1 MEENKDKKTE
11 NSEKLQLKKRFNV
24 GQIKQSFSH
33 GRTRSVA
40 VEVKKKRVLRSLD
53 ENNDLKKEVFK
64 EDNVLEKTG
73 NNEKL
78 NDKKDLKTND
88 SNFEKD
94 STHKSKV
101 DKQKEKLDQSDKK
114 NLKKFS
120 NNQNEKTNF
129 PNPQNEKEEKFKSQ
143 KFTKIPKTFENRRQ
157 GNLTISQA
165 LNDENEK
172 VRSLAAVRRAREK
185 AKLRNLS
192 NLENKEVLENKERKK
207 KEIIIPDLIG
217 VGELASRM
225 AEKSSTLIKMLMKL
239 GVMSTINETI
249 DGDTAELLVIEL
261 GHTPK
266 RVSESDVELGL
277 SGKEDTDKDL
287 VSRPP
292 VVTIMGHVDHGKT
305 SILDAIRQKKVA
317 STEAGGITQHIG
329 SYMVESKQKKI
340 TFIDT
345 PGHAAF
351 SQMRARGSNI
361 TDIIILVV
369 AADDSVNE
377 QTIEAISH
385 AKASNCP
392 IIVAIN
398 KIDLETSNPQKVEN
412 DLMKH
417 EIISEKM
424 GGENVFVNV
433 SAKTKEGLDELL
445 DTIHLQAEIMELKS
459 NPNRSAEGSVIE
471 SKIEIGKGTVVS
483 ILIEKGTLNV
493 GDVVVVGKEWGKVRA
508 LYDDEGKRLQKA
520 FPSYPIEVVGLSG
533 APESGE
539 KLVVVES
546 EARAREVTQYRS
558 RMKRI
563 EENSTIKRVS
573 IDQMLQDNSG
583 EQKVFISVIIKTDV
597 HGSKE
602 AIEQSLKKMNSEKV
616 EIKIVHSGV
625 GEINESDVTLA
636 TASNARIFGFNVK
649 ANVQAKNLS
658 KREKISIKYFS
669 IIYEVLDEAQ
679 KIIDGMFEEEF
690 KEELIGKATIKKVFE
705 MSDSSKVAGC
715 SIDDGKVTA
724 KSSVKIFREEKLIS
738 EVDIQSL
745 RREKNQ
751 VKEVLSGLECGIG
764 LYKFDDI
771 KENDKLEFY
780 LRVSN
785 DKAK

>member
-1 MEENKDKKTE
+1 
-11 NSEKLQLKKRFNV
+11 
-24 GQIKQSFSH
+24 
-33 GRTRSVA
+33 
-40 VEVKKKRVLRSLD
+40 
-53 ENNDLKKEVFK
+53 
-64 EDNVLEKTG
+64 
-73 NNEKL
+73 
-78 NDKKDLKTND
+78 
-88 SNFEKD
+88 
-94 STHKSKV
+94 
-101 DKQKEKLDQSDKK
+101 
-114 NLKKFS
+114 
-120 NNQNEKTNF
+120 
-129 PNPQNEKEEKFKSQ
+129 
-143 KFTKIPKTFENRRQ
+143 
-157 GNLTISQA
+157 
-165 LNDENEK
+165 
-172 VRSLAAVRRAREK
+172 
-185 AKLRNLS
+185 
-192 NLENKEVLENKERKK
+192 
-207 KEIIIPDLIG
+207 
-217 VGELASRM
+217 M

-277 SGKEDTDKDL
+277 GGKEDTDKDL

-329 SYMVESKQKKI
+329 SYIVESKQKKI

-369 AADDSVNE
+369 AGDDSVNE

-445 DTIHLQAEIMELKS
+445 DTIQLQAEIMELKS

-471 SKIEIGKGTVVS
+471 SKIEKGKGTVVS

-508 LYDDEGKRLQKA
+508 LYDDEGKRLQMA
-520 FPSYPIEVVGLSG
+520 FPSYPVEVVGLSG

-679 KIIDGMFEEEF
+679 KIIDGMFEEDF
-690 KEELIGKATIKKVFE
+690 KEELIGKGTIKKVFE

-724 KSSVKIFREEKLIS
+724 KSSVKIFREEKLVS

-764 LYKFDDI
+764 LYKFNEI

-780 LRVSN
+780 VRVSN